1 MNKTVPRSEVS
12 GVLNKLGESMCN
24 MLEYRDLVD
33 IKIVV
38 DDESAADI
46 RYVDMVGPMSDEKSF
61 IDVPCT
67 SKEVVQV
74 NSFSIIDC

>member
-1 MNKTVPRSEVS
+1 
-12 GVLNKLGESMCN
+12 

-38 DDESAADI
+38 DDETAADI

-74 NSFSIIDC
+74 NSIPVL